1 MVVKFGSFVRW
12 LVALAVLGAALRL
25 IFQPD
30 PRDGLRAADLL
41 FTSGRYHEAL
51 ERYAAL
57 APSLPVAQ
65 LRLGMV
71 RTLRGERNAAERALY
86 AALQRGLAPTDAALA
101 HLYLGR
107 ALTDAGRSDLAER
120 RWQLLEPCRNQVACV
135 YRAAARILAAT
146 AALHRGDTQTAATGY
161 RAALT
166 TPLPPD
172 WAAACR
178 YGLALLIAPD
188 DADAARALLAEAA
201 AELAPADALLAPLLP
216 PVGDGPGRLAAVL
229 AAEPTQRSQL
239 LGQFYLDLNLYG
251 MAEAQFARVDPQG
264 PHALSAAAYAAYARW
279 RAGDA
284 AAGQTRLL
292 ALVAAYPDEPRIR
305 SLLVLAYLTNDAS
318 AARDQ
323 LEALSRLS
331 PGNPAVELVWASW
344 YAAQHDYEQASLA
357 YERALKAA
365 APAEQGSYALVAARF
380 YLATTYELCV
390 LGLPRAELAAHELPD
405 DATALTTVAAQRY
418 YCGQFAGAVA
428 AARTAQQLGAG
439 PEASYYL
446 GTALAA
452 LGEREAAKAALLRAA
467 DLAPAS
473 EWCRRAELAL
483 GRLP

>member
-1 MVVKFGSFVRW
+1 MKLVALVRW
-12 LVALAVLGAALRL
+12 LVALAVLGAALYL
-25 IFQPD
+25 SFQPD
-30 PRDGLRAADLL
+30 PRDGLRAADRL

-57 APSLPVAQ
+57 APVLPVAQ
-65 LRLGMV
+65 VRLGMV

-107 ALTDAGRSDLAER
+107 ALADAGRSDLAER
-120 RWQLLEPCRNQVACV
+120 RWQLLEPCRDQVACA
-135 YRAAARILAAT
+135 YRAAARVLVAT
-146 AALHRGDTQTAATGY
+146 AALQRGDTQIAAAGY

-166 TPLPPD
+166 TPLPPG

-178 YGLALLIAPD
+178 YGLALLVAPD
-188 DADAARALLAEAA
+188 DAETARALLAEAA

-216 PVGDGPGRLAAVL
+216 SAGDGPSRLAAVL
-229 AAEPTQRSQL
+229 AAEPAQRPQL

-251 MAEAQFARVDPQG
+251 LAEAQFARVDPQG

-284 AAGQTRLL
+284 AAGQARLA
-292 ALVAAYPDEPRIR
+292 ALVAAHPDEPRIR
-305 SLLVLAYLTNDAS
+305 SLLVLAYLTSDAP

-380 YLATTYELCV
+380 HLATTYELCA

-418 YCGQFAGAVA
+418 YCGQFAAA
-428 AARTAQQLGAG
+428 AEAARTAQQLGAG
-439 PEASYYL
+439 SEASYYL
-446 GTALAA
+446 GIALAA
-452 LGEREAAKAALLRAA
+452 LGEQEAARAALLRAA

-473 EWCRRAELAL
+473 AWCRRAELAL

>member
-1 MVVKFGSFVRW
+1 MVMKLVALVRW
-12 LVALAVLGAALRL
+12 LVALAVLGAALYL
-25 IFQPD
+25 SFQPD
-30 PRDGLRAADLL
+30 PRDGLRAADRL

-51 ERYAAL
+51 ERYEAL
-57 APSLPVAQ
+57 APVLPLAQ

-107 ALTDAGRSDLAER
+107 ALADAGRSDLAER
-120 RWQLLEPCRNQVACV
+120 RWQLLEPCRDQVACA
-135 YRAAARILAAT
+135 YRAAARVLVAT
-146 AALHRGDTQTAATGY
+146 AALQRGDTQIAAAGY

-166 TPLPPD
+166 TPLPPG

-178 YGLALLIAPD
+178 YGLALLVAPD
-188 DADAARALLAEAA
+188 DAETARALLAEAA

-216 PVGDGPGRLAAVL
+216 SAGDGPSRLAAVL
-229 AAEPTQRSQL
+229 AAEPAQRPQL

-251 MAEAQFARVDPQG
+251 LAEAQFARVDPQG

-284 AAGQTRLL
+284 AAGQARLA
-292 ALVAAYPDEPRIR
+292 ALVAAHPDEPRIR
-305 SLLVLAYLTNDAS
+305 SLLVLAYLTSDAP

-380 YLATTYELCV
+380 HLATTYELCA

-418 YCGQFAGAVA
+418 YCGQFAAA
-428 AARTAQQLGAG
+428 AEAARTAQQLGAG
-439 PEASYYL
+439 SEASYYL
-446 GTALAA
+446 GIALAA
-452 LGEREAAKAALLRAA
+452 LGEQEAARAALLRAA

-473 EWCRRAELAL
+473 AWCRRAELAL

>member
-1 MVVKFGSFVRW
+1 MVMKLVALVRW
-12 LVALAVLGAALRL
+12 LVALAVLGAALYL
-25 IFQPD
+25 SFQPD
-30 PRDGLRAADLL
+30 PRDGLRAADRL

-57 APSLPVAQ
+57 APVLPVAQ
-65 LRLGMV
+65 VRGGMV

-107 ALTDAGRSDLAER
+107 ALADAGRSDLAER
-120 RWQLLEPCRNQVACV
+120 RWQLLEPCRDQVACA
-135 YRAAARILAAT
+135 YRAAARVLVAT
-146 AALHRGDTQTAATGY
+146 AALQRGDTQIAAAGY

-166 TPLPPD
+166 TPLPPG

-178 YGLALLIAPD
+178 YGLALLVAPD
-188 DADAARALLAEAA
+188 DAETARALLAEAA

-216 PVGDGPGRLAAVL
+216 SAGDGPSRLAAVL
-229 AAEPTQRSQL
+229 AAEPAQRPQL

-251 MAEAQFARVDPQG
+251 LAEAQFARVDPQG

-284 AAGQTRLL
+284 AAGQARLA
-292 ALVAAYPDEPRIR
+292 ALVAAHPDEPRIR
-305 SLLVLAYLTNDAS
+305 SLLVLAYLTSDAP

-380 YLATTYELCV
+380 HLATTYELCA

-418 YCGQFAGAVA
+418 YCGQFAAA
-428 AARTAQQLGAG
+428 AEAARTAQQLGAG
-439 PEASYYL
+439 SEASYYL
-446 GTALAA
+446 GIALAA
-452 LGEREAAKAALLRAA
+452 LGEQEAARAALLRAA

-473 EWCRRAELAL
+473 AWCRRAELAL